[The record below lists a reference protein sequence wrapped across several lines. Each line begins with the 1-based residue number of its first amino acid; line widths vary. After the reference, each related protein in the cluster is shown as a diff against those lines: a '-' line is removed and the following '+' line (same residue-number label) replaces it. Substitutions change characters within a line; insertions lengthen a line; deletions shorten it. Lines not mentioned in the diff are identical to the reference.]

1 MSDMKRLSVFLF
13 LLAAAILLAAQAK
26 DGSDS
31 LALLENKVWKAQL
44 PESIQTAYET
54 EFRGGQWTSALLY
67 QGKRYEMNRS
77 YFLLGDTIVES
88 DSGEKFKIRELTDS
102 TLVFQYLPT
111 QLIIGGGPVVFTTDN
126 SAAGQR
132 ANEHRLDS
140 IWRRELIW
148 NLGVLDQSG
157 KPMKDTSAIERPRW
171 VNWGEDL
178 ERYCVSQMTYPEALL
193 KQNRAGYSVVM
204 FTVDTLGLPRGI
216 NCLTS
221 TREEFGRE
229 VVRLLKE
236 LPHGQPCRDATGRR
250 MECLYAVYVPFLP
263 QHYRDRLKADSI
275 REEEHKQMFITWDA
289 PARFPDKNP
298 LAIRNYIAR
307 RLKYEP
313 SLLGEKTQTQ
323 GIYSISIDSYGEVK
337 EAKVIRSCGIE
348 AWDKQVVEIIRG
360 MPRWIPATNKH
371 GKGEYQDHYFAL
383 PFIFR
388 NDKRLIAHTAEKHLE
403 AGVPVCYL
411 NERGDTIV
419 PYGKYRFCQT
429 DTIRRIGFVYEN
441 KVFRPRIV
449 CLDTDGKEL
458 FYVFPCDNGPDYV
471 QEGVFRITD
480 EEGRIGFAD
489 TLGTVL
495 IRPQYKFATPFRN
508 GKAKVTFSG
517 SWKQEGEHRYWDS
530 SEWFYIDK
538 TGVTQ

>member
-1 MSDMKRLSVFLF
+1 MKRPSVFLF

-54 EFRGGQWTSALLY
+54 EFRGGQWISALLY

-88 DSGEKFKIRELTDS
+88 DSGEKFKVRELTDS

-178 ERYCVSQMTYPEALL
+178 ERYCASQMTYPEALL

-275 REEEHKQMFITWDA
+275 REEEYRQMFITWDA
-289 PARFPDKNP
+289 PARFPDKK
-298 LAIRNYIAR
+298 IRYIWNDVVKLGR
-307 RLKYEP
+307 NVKKGNQYS
-313 SLLGEKTQTQ
+313 SLLAETEREYFNVVKDEISAVNPQVLVFFTGPNPFWESKLQQ
-323 GIYSISIDSYGEVK
+323 CLGIDAFCYQPVPDWNGSMHQLALLTLNKETLPPVLYAFRTYHPCARESKIHVK
-337 EAKVIRSCGIE
+337 HEDLYKVI
-348 AWDKQVVEIIRG
+348 
-360 MPRWIPATNKH
+360 ATH
-371 GKGEYQDHYFAL
+371 IQGL
-383 PFIFR
+383 
-388 NDKRLIAHTAEKHLE
+388 
-403 AGVPVCYL
+403 
-411 NERGDTIV
+411 
-419 PYGKYRFCQT
+419 
-429 DTIRRIGFVYEN
+429 
-441 KVFRPRIV
+441 
-449 CLDTDGKEL
+449 
-458 FYVFPCDNGPDYV
+458 
-471 QEGVFRITD
+471 
-480 EEGRIGFAD
+480 
-489 TLGTVL
+489 
-495 IRPQYKFATPFRN
+495 
-508 GKAKVTFSG
+508 
-517 SWKQEGEHRYWDS
+517 
-530 SEWFYIDK
+530 
-538 TGVTQ
+538 

>member
-1 MSDMKRLSVFLF
+1 MSDMKRLSVFLS
-13 LLAAAILLAAQAK
+13 LLATAILLAAQVK
-26 DGSDS
+26 DDRDS
-31 LALLENKVWKAQL
+31 LALLENKVWKARL
-44 PESIQTAYET
+44 PENTQTAYET
-54 EFRGGQWTSALLY
+54 EFRDGQWISALLY
-67 QGKRYEMNRS
+67 QGERHEMIRS
-77 YFLLGDTIVES
+77 YVLLRDTLEET
-88 DSGEKFKIRELTDS
+88 DSGKKFKILGLTDS
-102 TLVFQYLPT
+102 TLVFRYLPT
-111 QLIIGGGPVVFTTDN
+111 SLTIGVGPVEFTTDN

-148 NLGVLDQSG
+148 NLGVLDKSG
-157 KPMKDTSAIERPRW
+157 KPMRDTSAIERPRW

-178 ERYCVSQMTYPEALL
+178 ERYFVSQMRYPEALL

-236 LPHGQPCRDATGRR
+236 LPHGQPCWDATGRR

-263 QHYRDRLKADSI
+263 QHYRHRLKADSI

-307 RLKYEP
+307 RLKYDP
-313 SLLGEKTQTQ
+313 SLLGEKTQTR
-323 GIYSISIDSYGEVK
+323 GVYSISIDSYGEVK
-337 EAKVIRSCGIE
+337 ETKVIRSCGIE
-348 AWDKQVVEIIRG
+348 AWDKQVIDIIRS
-360 MPRWIPATNKH
+360 MPRWIPATNSR
-371 GKGEYQDHYFAL
+371 GKGEYRDEYYAL

-441 KVFRPRIV
+441 KAHQPRII
-449 CLDTDGKEL
+449 CLDTEGKKL
-458 FYVFPCDNGPDYV
+458 FYVFPYDNGPDYA

-508 GKAKVTFSG
+508 GKAKATFSG

-538 TGVTQ
+538 AGIAQ

>member
-1 MSDMKRLSVFLF
+1 MKRLSVFLS
-13 LLAAAILLAAQAK
+13 LLATAILLAAQVK
-26 DGSDS
+26 DDKDS
-31 LALLENKVWKAQL
+31 LALLENKVWKARL
-44 PESIQTAYET
+44 PGNTQTAYET
-54 EFRGGQWTSALLY
+54 EFRDGQWISALLY
-67 QGKRYEMNRS
+67 QGERHEMNHP
-77 YFLLGDTIVES
+77 YLLLGDTIEES
-88 DSGEKFKIRELTDS
+88 DSGKKFKILGLTDS
-102 TLVFQYLPT
+102 TLVFRYLPT
-111 QLIIGGGPVVFTTDN
+111 SLTIGVGPVEFTTDN

-148 NLGVLDQSG
+148 NLGVLDKSG
-157 KPMKDTSAIERPRW
+157 KPMRDTSAIERPRW

-178 ERYCVSQMTYPEALL
+178 ERYFVSQMRYPEALL

-221 TREEFGRE
+221 TRKEFERE
-229 VVRLLKE
+229 IIRLLKE
-236 LPHGQPCRDATGRR
+236 LPHGQPCRDVAGRR

-275 REEEHKQMFITWDA
+275 REEEYKQMFITFDSS
-289 PARFPDKNP
+289 ARFPDKDP
-298 LAIRNYIAR
+298 LAIRNYITQ
-307 RLKYEP
+307 RLKYDP
-313 SLLGEKTQTQ
+313 RLLGEKTQTR
-323 GIYSISIDSYGEVK
+323 GVYSISIDSYGEVK
-337 EAKVIRSCGIE
+337 ETEVIRSCGIE
-348 AWDKQVVEIIRG
+348 AWDKQVMDIIRS
-360 MPRWIPATNKH
+360 MPRWIPATNSR
-371 GKGEYQDHYFAL
+371 GKGEYRDEYYAL

-441 KVFRPRIV
+441 KAHQPRII
-449 CLDTDGKEL
+449 CLDTEGKKL
-458 FYVFPCDNGPDYV
+458 FYVFPYDNGPDYA

-508 GKAKVTFSG
+508 GKAKATFSG

-538 TGVTQ
+538 AGIAQ

>member
-1 MSDMKRLSVFLF
+1 MSDMKRLSVFLS
-13 LLAAAILLAAQAK
+13 LLATAILLAAQVK
-26 DGSDS
+26 DDKDS
-31 LALLENKVWKAQL
+31 LALLENKVWKARL
-44 PESIQTAYET
+44 PENTQTAYET
-54 EFRGGQWTSALLY
+54 EFRDGQWISALLY
-67 QGKRYEMNRS
+67 QGERHEMNHP
-77 YFLLGDTIVES
+77 YLLLGDTIEES
-88 DSGEKFKIRELTDS
+88 DSGKKFKILGLTDS
-102 TLVFQYLPT
+102 TLVFRYLPT
-111 QLIIGGGPVVFTTDN
+111 SLTIGAGPVEFTTDN

-148 NLGVLDQSG
+148 NLGVLDKSG
-157 KPMKDTSAIERPRW
+157 KPMRDTSAIERPRW

-178 ERYCVSQMTYPEALL
+178 ERYFVSQIRYPEALL

-221 TREEFGRE
+221 TREEFERE
-229 VVRLLKE
+229 IIRLLKE
-236 LPHGQPCRDATGRR
+236 LPHGQPCRDVAGRR

-275 REEEHKQMFITWDA
+275 REEEYKQMFITFDS
-289 PARFPDKNP
+289 PARFPDKDP
-298 LAIRNYIAR
+298 LAIRNYITR
-307 RLKYEP
+307 RLKYDP
-313 SLLGEKTQTQ
+313 RLLGEKTQTR
-323 GIYSISIDSYGEVK
+323 GVYSISIDSYGEVK
-337 EAKVIRSCGIE
+337 ETEVIRSCGIE
-348 AWDKQVVEIIRG
+348 AWDKQVMDIIRS
-360 MPRWIPATNKH
+360 MPRWIPATNSR
-371 GKGEYQDHYFAL
+371 GKGKYRDEYYAL

-441 KVFRPRIV
+441 KAHQPRII
-449 CLDTDGKEL
+449 CLDTEGKKL
-458 FYVFPCDNGPDYV
+458 FYVFPYDNGPDYA

-508 GKAKVTFSG
+508 GKAKATFSG

-538 TGVTQ
+538 AGIAQ

>member
-1 MSDMKRLSVFLF
+1 MSDMKRLSVFLS
-13 LLAAAILLAAQAK
+13 LLATAILLAAQVK
-26 DGSDS
+26 DDRDS
-31 LALLENKVWKAQL
+31 LALLENKVWKARL
-44 PESIQTAYET
+44 PENTQTAYET
-54 EFRGGQWTSALLY
+54 EFRDGQWISALLY
-67 QGKRYEMNRS
+67 QSERHEMIRS
-77 YFLLGDTIVES
+77 YVLLRDTLEET
-88 DSGEKFKIRELTDS
+88 DSGKKFKILGLTDS
-102 TLVFQYLPT
+102 TLVFRYLPT
-111 QLIIGGGPVVFTTDN
+111 SLTIGAGPVEFTTDN

-148 NLGVLDQSG
+148 NLGVLDKSG
-157 KPMKDTSAIERPRW
+157 KPMRDTSAIERPRW

-178 ERYCVSQMTYPEALL
+178 ERYFVSQMRYPEALL

-221 TREEFGRE
+221 TREEFERE
-229 VVRLLKE
+229 IIRLLKE
-236 LPHGQPCRDATGRR
+236 LPHGQPCRDVAGRR
-250 MECLYAVYVPFLP
+250 MECLYAAYVPFLP

-275 REEEHKQMFITWDA
+275 REEEYKQMFITFDS
-289 PARFPDKNP
+289 PARFPDKDP
-298 LAIRNYIAR
+298 LAIRNYITR
-307 RLKYEP
+307 RLKYAP
-313 SLLGEKTQTQ
+313 SLLGEKTQTR
-323 GIYSISIDSYGEVK
+323 GVYSISIDSYGEVK
-337 EAKVIRSCGIE
+337 ETKVIRSCGIE
-348 AWDKQVVEIIRG
+348 AWDKQVMDIIRS
-360 MPRWIPATNKH
+360 MPRWIPATNSR
-371 GKGEYQDHYFAL
+371 GKGEYRDEYYAL

-441 KVFRPRIV
+441 KAHQPRII
-449 CLDTDGKEL
+449 CLDTEGKKL
-458 FYVFPCDNGPDYV
+458 FYVFPYDNGPDYA

-508 GKAKVTFSG
+508 GKAKATFSG

-538 TGVTQ
+538 AGIAQ